1 MSAVVGDLIR
11 NLVVIVFLNVLL
23 EMLLPQGEF
32 HRYIRLITGLI
43 VILMV
48 VGTIAALTGRL
59 SRLEP
64 VAVPEAGAGEGAAAL
79 RGDEDVSAA
88 YSRQV
93 LQQCRSVLESM
104 IEKEVAAS
112 GQWRL
117 EEANVIL
124 EEDYRSSSFGTPLR
138 VELRV
143 KAAGAGE
150 GRVTPVSIAEVAVG
164 PPDKPAEGSSPGP
177 HPLPELERSLAGLL
191 GLSPQQVT
199 ATLGE

>member
-11 NLVVIVFLNVLL
+11 NLVVIIFLNALL

-64 VAVPEAGAGEGAAAL
+64 AAVPEAGAGEGAAAL

-93 LQQCRSVLESM
+93 LQRCRSVLESM
-104 IEKEVAAS
+104 IDEEVAAS
-112 GQWRL
+112 GEWRL
-117 EEANVIL
+117 EEVNVIL
-124 EEDYRSSSFGTPLR
+124 EEDYSSSSFGTPLR

-143 KAAGAGE
+143 RAAGAGE
-150 GRVTPVSIAEVAVG
+150 GRVDPVSIEEVTVG
-164 PPDKPAEGSSPGP
+164 LQDKPAEGPPSGP
-177 HPLPELERSLAGLL
+177 HFLPELEQSLAGLL
-191 GLSPQQVT
+191 GLSSQQVT
-199 ATLGE
+199 ATLCE